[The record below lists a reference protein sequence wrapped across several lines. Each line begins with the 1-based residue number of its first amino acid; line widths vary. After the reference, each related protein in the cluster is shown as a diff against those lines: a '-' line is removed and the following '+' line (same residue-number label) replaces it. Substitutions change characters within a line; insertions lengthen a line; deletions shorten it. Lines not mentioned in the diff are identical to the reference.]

1 MMCVYT
7 PYTVSVI
14 IPDTQLG
21 AVLAGLSYAQLRP
34 THGKTIFYIR
44 PSMLDII
51 KLLSLIMPSLRVLLK
66 PQFLHLGREQLE
78 SKPRRILRDNTE
90 T

>member
-21 AVLAGLSYAQLRP
+21 AVLAGLSYAQLSP
-34 THGKTIFYIR
+34 LMAKLFFYIR

-51 KLLSLIMPSLRVLLK
+51 TLLRLIMPSLRVLLK
-66 PQFLHLGREQLE
+66 PQFLHLGREQLG